1 MPNERDRITIAG
13 TLYHQ
18 ISGSNPTSI
27 SLRCTQHI
35 LSDEQVYSRTP
46 PKGIG
51 PEWEALKLGWVEKC
65 SLLCIKNEET
75 SDPKDAGQWK
85 EKTIMIGRGV
95 IGEDCPGP
103 RNKGELTPFC
113 VPPGMVSLLYPSN
126 VIPLY
131 IRSGGADSIKYTLF
145 ALPG

>member
-75 SDPKDAGQWK
+75 ADPKDTEQWK
-85 EKTIMIGRGV
+85 EKSLLLGWTEEHPNPISLSL
-95 IGEDCPGP
+95 P
-103 RNKGELTPFC
+103 LH
-113 VPPGMVSLLYPSN
+113 VPPGMVSLLYPY
-126 VIPLY
+126 VYTTFQIK
-131 IRSGGADSIKYTLF
+131 SGGADSVKYTLF